1 MFQFDVD
8 IFQIGFFQSPRRD
21 NMKTSIITIHNR
33 YLSTFHSS
41 KAEIPERWIC
51 FQAEQGLSKDPS
63 SFNAATLQH
72 QCFPSSQ
79 SRRPSLKLTVRPWKW
94 MVGRWISFWDGPIS
108 GAFAVSFREGI
119 GFVLDL
125 FIGKNVAITFSW
137 YNFWSLKRQR
147 LMNPV
152 G

>member
-1 MFQFDVD
+1 MQQKNNPNHKEFFSDLRPYDMSRLSKSKENPLSDFNYIDVGELGAGFQRVSFIDVSDYLRKMFQFDVD

-79 SRRPSLKLTVRPWKW
+79 SRPSLKLTVRP
-94 MVGRWISFWDGPIS
+94 
-108 GAFAVSFREGI
+108 
-119 GFVLDL
+119 
-125 FIGKNVAITFSW
+125 
-137 YNFWSLKRQR
+137 
-147 LMNPV
+147 
-152 G
+152 